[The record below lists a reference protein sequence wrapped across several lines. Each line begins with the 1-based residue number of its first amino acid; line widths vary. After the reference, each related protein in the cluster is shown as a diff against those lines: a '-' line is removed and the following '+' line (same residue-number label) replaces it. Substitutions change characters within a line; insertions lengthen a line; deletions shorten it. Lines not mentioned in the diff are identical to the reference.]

1 MPIGLIVAGVGLAI
15 AGAGAIASASAQS
28 KQANALKQQTA
39 LQRQQTQL
47 QGMRQR
53 LDAIRT
59 GRQALAQ
66 VQQTAENQGVSSS
79 SAAQGGQGSIVS
91 QMMSNVSFL
100 DGYNKMT
107 DLAQGYAAKALKYG
121 NQANMWGAV
130 ENFGFKLANFGAGS
144 LPTGGG
150 G

>member
-1 MPIGLIVAGVGLAI
+1 MPIGLIVAGVGLAV
-15 AGAGAIASASAQS
+15 AGAGMVMSASAAN

-39 LQRQQTQL
+39 IQRQQTQL

-53 LDAIRT
+53 LDAVRT

-66 VQQTAENQGVSSS
+66 VQQTAENQGVSTS
-79 SAAQGGQGSIVS
+79 SAAQGGQASVVT
-91 QMMSNVSFL
+91 QMMGNVSFL

-107 DLAQGYAAKALKYG
+107 DLAEGFAAKALKYQS
-121 NQANMWGAV
+121 QASMWGAV
-130 ENFGFKLANFGAGS
+130 ESFGFNLAKFGAGS